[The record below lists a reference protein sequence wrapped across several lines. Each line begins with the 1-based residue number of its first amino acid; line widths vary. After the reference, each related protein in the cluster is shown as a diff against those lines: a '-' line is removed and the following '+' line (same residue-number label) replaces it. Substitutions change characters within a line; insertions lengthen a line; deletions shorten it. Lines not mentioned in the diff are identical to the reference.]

1 MTIIKAARSNVL
13 VDIADERNRQD
24 DKWGIQDHPDGTD
37 ASFVPSRDVYTRL
50 CNDAFSV
57 GKGTWRH
64 ILSEE
69 VYEAY
74 AESDV
79 VLLRAEL
86 VQVAAVTAAWIEA
99 IDRRAQSD
107 EAQI

>member
-1 MTIIKAARSNVL
+1 MTIISAARSNVL
-13 VDIADERNRQD
+13 VDVADERIRQD

-37 ASFVPSRDVYTRL
+37 DTFAVNRDVHTRL

-69 VYEAY
+69 VFEAY
-74 AESDV
+74 AETDV
-79 VLLRAEL
+79 VKLRVEL
-86 VQVAAVTAAWIEA
+86 IQVAAVASAWVEA
-99 IDRRAQSD
+99 IDRRAQSN
-107 EAQI
+107 EAEI

>member
-1 MTIIKAARSNVL
+1 MTIISAARSNVL
-13 VDIADERNRQD
+13 VDVADERNRQD
-24 DKWGIQDHPDGTD
+24 DKWGIQDHPDGTED
-37 ASFVPSRDVYTRL
+37 TFAMQRDIHTRL

-74 AESDV
+74 AETDV
-79 VLLRAEL
+79 AKLRVEL
-86 VQVAAVTAAWIEA
+86 IQVAAVASAWVEA
-99 IDRRAQSD
+99 IDRRVTSD
-107 EAQI
+107 EAQV

>member
-1 MTIIKAARSNVL
+1 MTIISAARGNVL
-13 VDIADERNRQD
+13 VDVADERMRQD
-24 DKWGIQDHPDGTD
+24 DKWGIQDHSDGTD
-37 ASFVPSRDVYTRL
+37 ASFNTQRDVYRRL
-50 CNDAFSV
+50 CEDAFSV

-79 VLLRAEL
+79 VKLRAEL
-86 VQVAAVTAAWIEA
+86 VQVCAVSAAWIEA
-99 IDRRAQSD
+99 IDRRAQPE